1 MEAIRRMIKN
11 TKSKYILLSYG
22 SGGRAT
28 KEELK
33 NIIEESGRLEKIVE
47 IDYKKNIMATM
58 RWTNEWLNSDEPNK
72 EYLFLMSK

>member
-1 MEAIRRMIKN
+1 MIQAVRAR
-11 TKSKYILLSYG
+11 YVLLSYS

-33 NIIEESGRLEKIVE
+33 NIIEECGTLKNVVE
-47 IDYKKNIMATM
+47 IDYKKNIMASM

-72 EYLFLMSK
+72 EYLFLMSKSL